1 MNIPKSK
8 SVPAIIISD
17 FDSEDPFQKLSSAET
32 KNKIQNKRIISPT
45 NSFEDKQQ
53 IEFTKPEIPSHPT
66 NKEKRGGEGDKNR
79 ALTKTKVGIHFILYL
94 IISLSS
100 SESAQG

>member
-17 FDSEDPFQKLSSAET
+17 YDSEDPFPKLNPAEG
-32 KNKIQNKRIISPT
+32 KNKIPNKGNTCPT
-45 NSFEDKQQ
+45 NSFEEKQE
-53 IEFTKPEIPSHPT
+53 IEIKKPEVPLLPT

-79 ALTKTKVGIHFILYL
+79 AAGTKAKVGSHRHFI
-94 IISLSS
+94 I
-100 SESAQG
+100 